1 MREEFTMAPTVYD
14 IRTNVDAERFQLST
28 TQAGRW
34 DPNRSER
41 DYLLTRRIANRG
53 GATPKIIQVSG

>member
-1 MREEFTMAPTVYD
+1 MREEITMAPAVYD
-14 IRTNVDAERFQLST
+14 IRTNADAKRFQLST

-41 DYLLTRRIANRG
+41 D
-53 GATPKIIQVSG
+53 

>member
-1 MREEFTMAPTVYD
+1 MREEITMAPTVYD
-14 IRTNVDAERFQLST
+14 IRTNADAERFQLST

-41 DYLLTRRIANRG
+41 D
-53 GATPKIIQVSG
+53 